1 VIANNASYRILKLNM
16 LEYLGEGAAGRD
28 FVAMDLA
35 DPLLDFSHIAA
46 SFGVKG
52 VRIEHPDQIGEAV
65 REAQAADEPRLVDIV
80 IDGDIRSRWL

>member
-1 VIANNASYRILKLNM
+1 MEKESFFGQSRLF
-16 LEYLGEGAAGRD
+16 LGLVLFAIFALGLAVRLY
-28 FVAMDLA
+28 DLT
-35 DPLLDFSHIAA
+35 DPPLDFSRIAA

-52 VRIEHPDQIGEAV
+52 VRIEHPDQIGDAV